1 MVFADFAVFEDVF
14 AVAVTVFAGVSFFGS
29 VFETAVVFATVFGF
43 DSVLACG
50 ADGFSDFSL
59 LLFSF
64 IWSAV

>member
-29 VFETAVVFATVFGF
+29 VFETAVVFAAVFGF

-50 ADGFSDFSL
+50 ADVFSDF
-59 LLFSF
+59 
-64 IWSAV
+64 